1 MASYGLKYGQ
11 GLITFWPF
19 HNSPTVS
26 TDALGGPSSHE
37 KMEACAAIQ
46 PQRRKG
52 HGGSSAVS
60 QSRTG
65 HCRVS
70 GYSGSS
76 VSGASA
82 KRGAHY
88 HNRGLFAKSGGGA
101 QRRCLS

>member
-37 KMEACAAIQ
+37 KMEACAAIE
-46 PQRRKG
+46 PRSRKG
-52 HGGSSAVS
+52 HVGSSAIS
-60 QSRTG
+60 EGRTERR
-65 HCRVS
+65 RVS

-76 VSGASA
+76 VSGESA
-82 KRGAHY
+82 RGGAHC

-101 QRRCLS
+101 Q